1 MVKELKIKATSID
14 QKVTYLSGGNQQKV
28 VISKWLASK
37 PKLLIMDE
45 PTRGID
51 VHAKSEIY
59 KLILQLAASGLG
71 ILMVSSELPEIFA
84 VSDRVLVLS
93 EGKLTLETPIENATE
108 DKLLKAAISK
118 K

>member
-1 MVKELKIKATSID
+1 LIKN
-14 QKVTYLSGGNQQKV
+14 LSGGNQQKA
-28 VISKWLASK
+28 ILGKWLATH
-37 PKLLIMDE
+37 PKILLLDE

-84 VSDRVLVLS
+84 VSGRVLVLS
-93 EGKLTLETPIENATE
+93 EGTLTLDTPIENATE
-108 DKLLKAAISK
+108 DKLLKAAIAK
-118 K
+118 KC

>member
-1 MVKELKIKATSID
+1 MGNLSVGERQRVEILKALYRGARI
-14 QKVTYLSGGNQQKV
+14 
-28 VISKWLASK
+28 
-37 PKLLIMDE
+37 LILDE